1 MREKI
6 GDFQICSFDALTTH
20 ELYEMMR
27 ARADVFVG
35 EEKILYPDADGVD
48 YDCIHVF
55 RTDSDGRVIAYL
67 RMFQKADEPGTVQM
81 GRVLTREHGQGLGHK
96 LLEAAMQGLG
106 HKLLEAAMQGAAQF
120 MGARE
125 VYLESQKHAEDFYVK
140 SGFVAASGEFLE
152 AGIPHIQMRRSL
164 DRRD

>member
-48 YDCIHVF
+48 YDSIHVF

-67 RMFQKADEPGTVQM
+67 RMFRKADEPGT
-81 GRVLTREHGQGLGHK
+81 TREHG
-96 LLEAAMQGLG
+96 QGLG

>member
-48 YDCIHVF
+48 YDSIHVF

-67 RMFQKADEPGTVQM
+67 RMFRKADEPGTIQM

-96 LLEAAMQGLG
+96 LLEAAMQG
-106 HKLLEAAMQGAAQF
+106 AAQF
-120 MGARE
+120 MGRDTTYSEAA
-125 VYLESQKHAEDFYVK
+125 ESGQEGLIRVLQVLGG
-140 SGFVAASGEFLE
+140 SGSG
-152 AGIPHIQMRRSL
+152 
-164 DRRD
+164 

>member
-1 MREKI
+1 MREKM

-67 RMFQKADEPGTVQM
+67 RMFRKADEPGTIQM
-81 GRVLTREHGQGLGHK
+81 GRVLTREHG
-96 LLEAAMQGLG
+96 QGLG

>member
-67 RMFQKADEPGTVQM
+67 RMFRKADEPGTIQM
-81 GRVLTREHGQGLGHK
+81 GRVLTREHG
-96 LLEAAMQGLG
+96 QGLG

-125 VYLESQKHAEDFYVK
+125 VYLESGVPGGRDTTYSDAAK
-140 SGFVAASGEFLE
+140 SCQEGLIRVLQVLGGSGS
-152 AGIPHIQMRRSL
+152 G
-164 DRRD
+164 

>member
-48 YDCIHVF
+48 YDSIHVF

-67 RMFQKADEPGTVQM
+67 RMFRKADEPGTIQRPGNM
-81 GRVLTREHGQGLGHK
+81 GRGWDISCWKRRCRALHSLWGR
-96 LLEAAMQGLG
+96 
-106 HKLLEAAMQGAAQF
+106 
-120 MGARE
+120 ARC
-125 VYLESQKHAEDFYVK
+125 
-140 SGFVAASGEFLE
+140 
-152 AGIPHIQMRRSL
+152 IWNRRSM
-164 DRRD
+164 RKIST

>member
-48 YDCIHVF
+48 YDSIHVF

-67 RMFQKADEPGTVQM
+67 RMFRKADEPGTIQM
-81 GRVLTREHGQGLGHK
+81 GRVLTREHG
-96 LLEAAMQGLG
+96 QGLG

-125 VYLESQKHAEDFYVK
+125 VYLESVRGGFRGVPGGRDTTYSDAAE
-140 SGFVAASGEFLE
+140 SGQEGLIRVLQVLGGSGS
-152 AGIPHIQMRRSL
+152 G
-164 DRRD
+164 

>member
-1 MREKI
+1 
-6 GDFQICSFDALTTH
+6 
-20 ELYEMMR
+20 
-27 ARADVFVG
+27 
-35 EEKILYPDADGVD
+35 
-48 YDCIHVF
+48 
-55 RTDSDGRVIAYL
+55 
-67 RMFQKADEPGTVQM
+67 M
-81 GRVLTREHGQGLGHK
+81 GRVLTREHG
-96 LLEAAMQGLG
+96 QGLG